1 MQRYLNKH
9 YFWLCLWQSCWV
21 RWPPESGDW
30 EKPMT
35 PLSVFGN
42 LLIHWWLEYNKNV
55 EKKNL
60 LTSLSLSVCLYLCWF
75 LSLSLCVFL
84 SLCLPDWAGT
94 SIFCLQTGVYIIS
107 ASGSGLQTWTRNY
120 SINSPGSQAFGLAL
134 EQYYQFSQVL
144 SLYTNNLLGLLSL
157 CKKPNTV
164 L

>member
-21 RWPPESGDW
+21 RWPPESGNW

-35 PLSVFGN
+35 PLSVVGN

-60 LTSLSLSVCLYLCWF
+60 LTSLSLSVCLCLCWF

-107 ASGSGLQTWTRNY
+107 ASGSGSGLDQKLQHQFSWFSGLWTCTWTVLPVF
-120 SINSPGSQAFGLAL
+120 PGLKLIDKQIIGT
-134 EQYYQFSQVL
+134 YQPL
-144 SLYTNNLLGLLSL
+144 
-157 CKKPNTV
+157 
-164 L
+164 